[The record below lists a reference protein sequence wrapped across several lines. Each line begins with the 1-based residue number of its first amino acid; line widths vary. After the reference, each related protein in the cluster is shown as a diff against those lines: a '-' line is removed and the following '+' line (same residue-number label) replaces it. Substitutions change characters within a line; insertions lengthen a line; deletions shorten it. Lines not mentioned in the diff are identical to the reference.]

1 MFDAIILILLGL
13 GFYLLAAVPL
23 SLPAWYFGRR
33 RARFRWWELSV
44 FLVPLVIWLIFFLA
58 STTKSLGNLIE
69 VVILGLSVPLAVLIR
84 IVVGRAVPNAVIA
97 GLLLILLCSVAV
109 LLGVMYPKVDFQIF
123 H

>member
-1 MFDAIILILLGL
+1 MFDAIILILLAL